1 MKMRNVTA
9 CVFDAYGTL
18 FDVNSA
24 AAKCKEKL
32 GDKWENFANAW
43 RTTQLEY
50 TWLRSLMKKH
60 ENFWQIT
67 EDSLDHTIAT
77 FNINKNMRKEL
88 LNLYKELSPYPEVEE
103 CLDTLKSKKI
113 KIAILSNGTPD
124 LLKGLVESNNI
135 QSYFDNII
143 SVEDVKIYKPD
154 PKVYEI
160 PIKKYN
166 CKPENICFLS
176 SNTWDV
182 SGGGVF
188 GYNAVW
194 VNRFNKIFDKL
205 GYNPQYIIN
214 NLSQLLELV

>member
-1 MKMRNVTA
+1 MKIENIKA

-18 FDVNSA
+18 FNVNSA
-24 AAKCKEKL
+24 ASKCKKKL
-32 GDKWENFANAW
+32 GSKWEGFANAW

-60 ENFWQIT
+60 KNFWEVT
-67 EDSLDHTIAT
+67 EDSLDHTMET
-77 FNINKNMRKEL
+77 FKIKKGMRNEL
-88 LNLYKELSPYPEVEE
+88 LDLYKKLSPYSEVKE
-103 CLDTLKSKKI
+103 CLEGLKAKKI

-135 QSYFDNII
+135 QNYFDDIFSI
-143 SVEDVKIYKPD
+143 ESVGIYKPD
-154 PKVYEI
+154 SRVYEM
-160 PIKKYN
+160 PIKKYD
-166 CKPENICFLS
+166 CKPENICFMS

-194 VNRFNKIFDKL
+194 VNRLNKVFDKL
-205 GYNPQYIIN
+205 SYKPKYVIN
-214 NLSQLLELV
+214 NLEELLKII

>member
-1 MKMRNVTA
+1 MKIENIKA

-24 AAKCKEKL
+24 AEKCKEKL
-32 GDKWENFANAW
+32 GNRWEGFANTW

-60 ENFWQIT
+60 KNFWEIT
-67 EDSLDHTIAT
+67 EDSLDHAMET
-77 FNINKNMRKEL
+77 FKIKKVMRNEL
-88 LNLYKELSPYPEVEE
+88 LNLYRELSPYPEVKE
-103 CLDTLKSKKI
+103 CLETLKSKKI

-124 LLKGLVESNNI
+124 LLKRLVESNNI
-135 QSYFDNII
+135 QNYFDDIMSI
-143 SVEDVKIYKPD
+143 ESVGIYKPD
-154 PKVYEI
+154 PKVYEM

-166 CKPENICFLS
+166 CNPENICFMS

-188 GYNAVW
+188 GYSAVW
-194 VNRFNKIFDKL
+194 VNRFNKVFDKL
-205 GYNPQYIIN
+205 SYKPKFVIN
-214 NLSQLLELV
+214 NLKELLKII